1 MKTLSKL
8 IITPMV
14 YRQKEVIVAALME
27 QNRICQLH
35 IAAQENK
42 GILGN
47 IYIGKVQSIVKNI
60 HAAFIEIANG
70 VNCYYSMDEK
80 SEIFFTNQKKDKTMK
95 IGDEVL
101 VQVSREG
108 IKTKLPCV
116 TGNLNFTGRYLVL
129 TSQRKE
135 LGFSGKL
142 KKEEKKRIR
151 AILEEHLPK
160 QAGLIVRTNCRD
172 ADTADILR
180 ELEQLQQQ
188 YEDLLKKASTRVCF
202 SLLEES
208 MPDYMQVLQSTYT
221 KNLEE
226 IVTDDKTIFQQIQRY
241 LQCYE
246 TKAVPVRFYEDS
258 LLPLAKLYCLESAIS
273 EGTQERVWLKSGGFL
288 VIQQTEAF
296 VCIDV
301 NTGKFSEKKEIQ
313 DTFRKINLEAARE
326 IAWQL
331 RLRNLSG
338 IILIDF
344 INLEK
349 EEDKKELLQNLQG
362 YLKQDPVKGTVVDMT
377 PLNIVEVTRKKV
389 RKSLQ
394 EELHALEK

>member
-1 MKTLSKL
+1 
-8 IITPMV
+8 
-14 YRQKEVIVAALME
+14 ME

-142 KKEEKKRIR
+142 KKEEKKTNSGNFRR
-151 AILEEHLPK
+151 SASE
-160 QAGLIVRTNCRD
+160 ASRTHCPN
-172 ADTADILR
+172 
-180 ELEQLQQQ
+180 QLQG
-188 YEDLLKKASTRVCF
+188 C
-202 SLLEES
+202 
-208 MPDYMQVLQSTYT
+208 
-221 KNLEE
+221 
-226 IVTDDKTIFQQIQRY
+226 RY
-241 LQCYE
+241 C
-246 TKAVPVRFYEDS
+246 
-258 LLPLAKLYCLESAIS
+258 
-273 EGTQERVWLKSGGFL
+273 
-288 VIQQTEAF
+288 
-296 VCIDV
+296 
-301 NTGKFSEKKEIQ
+301 
-313 DTFRKINLEAARE
+313 
-326 IAWQL
+326 
-331 RLRNLSG
+331 
-338 IILIDF
+338 
-344 INLEK
+344 
-349 EEDKKELLQNLQG
+349 
-362 YLKQDPVKGTVVDMT
+362 
-377 PLNIVEVTRKKV
+377 
-389 RKSLQ
+389 
-394 EELHALEK
+394 